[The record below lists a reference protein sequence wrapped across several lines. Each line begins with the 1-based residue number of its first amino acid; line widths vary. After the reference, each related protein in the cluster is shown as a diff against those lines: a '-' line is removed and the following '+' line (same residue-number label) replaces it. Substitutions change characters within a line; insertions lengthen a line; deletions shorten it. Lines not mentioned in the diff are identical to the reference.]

1 MDGPREGG
9 TDRQTD
15 GGREGR
21 TDRQVERQRY
31 RERVVGAL
39 QFTPHFHIP
48 ERVHTT
54 FCCSCYI
61 FAI

>member
-1 MDGPREGG
+1 M
-9 TDRQTD
+9 D
-15 GGREGR
+15 GGREGGR
-21 TDRQVERQRY
+21 GGGTDRRTDRWTDRQVERQRW

-48 ERVHTT
+48 ERVQTT